1 MKLALI
7 PILLAV
13 SLPMA
18 HRLRT
23 GTHEA
28 PPAAD
33 LTAATVRDVVADTA
47 AIRVAVLQA
56 ERQTGGL
63 IGVHVRHLESGETFA
78 ARSGEPF
85 FMASVMKL
93 PLAVHVLRQVER
105 GRIRLDD
112 VVRLDSSRLVGGS
125 SAFRRRVSAGTR
137 VTVTELLEA
146 AIRDSDNS
154 AANELL
160 HLVGGPDSVT
170 AELRRMGITG
180 IHLDRDYTR
189 LDAPRERSDTR
200 DTATP
205 EAITNLLAALWN
217 KRLIGAEETRR
228 LVGWMTVS
236 RNPANRIP
244 AGVPPSTPVA
254 HKTGT
259 WMRSGA
265 SGAAAVN
272 DVGVITLP
280 GGRGR
285 LAVAVFVR
293 DARLADEAVE
303 PFIAQITRAIYAHCA
318 NTTAVAQADDP
329 LTRPYYAEACP
340 SCAEWNQLQAP
351 VRIHGN
357 TYYVGTHGL
366 AAVLITSP
374 EGHVL
379 IDGALPNSAPLI
391 LQNIRALGFDPADI
405 RLILN
410 SHAHFDHSGGIAA
423 LQRASGARVAAS
435 GPSAPVLERGNSGED
450 DPQHGVLL
458 DFPAVANVQRFA
470 DDETLRVGAIAVTA
484 HLTAGH
490 TPGGTTWTWRSCDDA
505 GCVDMVYADSQTP
518 VSADGFRYSDSRAY
532 PTAVADF
539 ERGYR
544 TLEALPCDILIT
556 PHPAASQLW
565 ERLARGPGALVDPMA
580 CKRYAAN
587 ARQQLQRRL
596 ESERGQ

>member
-13 SLPMA
+13 SLPIA

-23 GTHEA
+23 DTHEE
-28 PPAAD
+28 PPAASNID
-33 LTAATVRDVVADTA
+33 ITADTS
-47 AIRVAVLQA
+47 AIRAAVLQA
-56 ERQTGGL
+56 ERETGAV
-63 IGVHVRHLESGETFA
+63 IGVHVRHMESGEMFS

-105 GRIRLDD
+105 GRIRLDHT
-112 VVRLDSSRLVGGS
+112 VRMDPSRLVRGS
-125 SAFRRRVSAGTR
+125 NAFRRRVSAGTR
-137 VTVTELLEA
+137 VTVAELLEA
-146 AIRDSDNS
+146 AISDSDNS

-170 AELRRMGITG
+170 AELRRMGFAG
-180 IHLDRDYTR
+180 IRVDRDYTR
-189 LDAPRERSDTR
+189 LYAPTERSDTR

-205 EAITNLLAALWN
+205 EAITNLLAALWSG
-217 KRLIGAEETRR
+217 RLMGADETRR
-228 LVGWMTVS
+228 LIGWMTAS
-236 RNPANRIP
+236 RNPDRRIL
-244 AGVPPSTPVA
+244 AGVPPRTSVA

-259 WMRSGA
+259 WMRSGD
-265 SGAAAVN
+265 SGASAVN

-280 GGRGR
+280 GGRGH
-285 LAVAVFVR
+285 LALAVFVR

-303 PFIAQITRAIYAHCA
+303 PFIAQITRAVHAHWA
-318 NTTAVAQADDP
+318 NTAAVAQGDDP
-329 LTRPYYAEACP
+329 LTRTYSAEACP
-340 SCAEWNQLQAP
+340 SCAEWNQPQAP

-374 EGHVL
+374 ERHVL

-391 LQNIRALGFDPADI
+391 LENIRALGFDPRDI

-435 GPSAPVLERGNSGED
+435 GPSAPVLERGNSGDD
-450 DPQHGVLL
+450 DPQYGVLL

-470 DDETLRVGAIAVTA
+470 DGETLRVGPIAVTA

-505 GCVDMVYADSQTP
+505 GCVDLVYADSQTP
-518 VSADGFRYSDSRAY
+518 ISADGFRYSDSPAY

-544 TLEALPCDILIT
+544 TLEALPCDILLT

-565 ERLARGPGALVDPMA
+565 ERLARGPEALIEPMA

-596 ESERGQ
+596 QSERVGSGSE